1 MKLNTDHGQ
10 MKIRT
15 IVQQFLELNV
25 DKINKIVI
33 DFRKVKPDPNP
44 VMLKGE
50 SVERV
55 SVGT

>member
-1 MKLNTDHGQ
+1 